1 MNQQVVKS
9 ALPNTRS
16 NESTVMEKDSH
27 RATYVNSTV
36 LMMSALVLVAIL
48 VLVSVYLQSPPAA
61 VPESAPQDVYSAG
74 RAMKH
79 VQVIGRRPHPVGST
93 EHMAVRDYLLKEL
106 TGLGLQPLVQE
117 ATAVPRD
124 WSGNVA
130 ANVQNIVAK
139 LAGTSGGKAVLLVA
153 HYDSVPTGP
162 GASDNSAG
170 VAAVLESLRAL
181 KAGPPLKND
190 IVALLTDGEE
200 VGLLGADAF
209 VEEHPWAKNVG
220 LVLNMDARG
229 NSGPSLMFETSADNG
244 WLVSEVAKVSD
255 RPVANSLMPDLY
267 AKLLQSDTD
276 LSVFKKDGMAAL
288 NFAYI
293 EGDTAYHTVLD
304 TPDRIDQ
311 RSLQSQGQEI
321 LALAKHFGNVD
332 LTNTRRPDAV
342 YFNTV
347 GRFMIHYGKSLVF
360 LLSGAVLMIYIALL
374 VWGFRRKRLSV
385 LGIVLGFAGMLL
397 SIVVAA
403 VLTRAV
409 WWLAVRGGG
418 MEGPFLLNYDRNL
431 YGAGFAAL
439 TFTLASAWYLL
450 IRKRANIA
458 SVMAGGLLWWAL
470 LMLLTS
476 VLLPGGAYIF
486 TWPML
491 FGLCGLALV
500 IGTHSER
507 PAAWQLLVAALLGVA
522 VPTLLLAPLTHLIL
536 TGLSLALAGAVM
548 VLVALLSWMLIPQL
562 EFIGTSAGS
571 PRIWLMPAAALVL
584 AVTCLTAALI
594 RDPHDRKEPRPDS
607 VFYVLDA
614 SKNRAVFASLDDT
627 PDEFTSQFLSVSPKR
642 GTMDDYLPLIFGLYL
657 KNDAPVMP
665 LEAPSVELVS
675 ETRDGDFRTVQMRVR
690 SPRGAP
696 TLGVYL
702 APDTKV
708 LDASINGKPLTG
720 TEAQAR
726 GEQRWILNYSNPDPK
741 GFNLTLKVQGGAV
754 LNVVAVDQTYELSN
768 ALNTTPKPRPDY
780 LIPARFPLTDSTL
793 VTKSYSF

>member
-1 MNQQVVKS
+1 MNPQVVKS
-9 ALPNTRS
+9 ALPKTPS
-16 NESTVMEKDSH
+16 KESTMTKMRS
-27 RATYVNSTV
+27 RPATYVNGAA
-36 LMMSALVLVAIL
+36 LMVSGLVLIAIL
-48 VLVSVYLQSPPAA
+48 VLISVYLQSPPAA
-61 VPESAPQDVYSAG
+61 VPDSAPQDVFSAG
-74 RAMKH
+74 RAMKY
-79 VQVIGRRPHPVGST
+79 VQVIGRRPHPVGSA
-93 EHMAVRDYLLKEL
+93 EHMAVRDYVLKEL
-106 TGLGLQPLVQE
+106 TDLGLQPEVQE
-117 ATAVPRD
+117 ATAVTRD
-124 WSGNVA
+124 WTGNVA
-130 ANVQNIVAK
+130 ANVQNILAK
-139 LAGTSGGKAVLLVA
+139 LAGTGGGKAVLLVA

-162 GASDNSAG
+162 GASDNGAG
-170 VAAVLESLRAL
+170 VAAVLESMRAL

-190 IVALLTDGEE
+190 IIALLSDGEE

-229 NSGPSLMFETSADNG
+229 NSGPSLMFETSEDNG
-244 WLVSEVAKVSD
+244 WLVAEVAKVSD

-276 LSVFKKDGMAAL
+276 LSVFKKDGLPGL

-311 RSLQSQGQEI
+311 RSLQSQGQQI
-321 LALAKHFGNVD
+321 LALAKHFGNID

-347 GRFMIHYGKSLVF
+347 GRFMIHYSKSVVF
-360 LLSGAVLMIYIALL
+360 LLSGAVLIIYIALV
-374 VWGFRRKRLSV
+374 VWGFKRKRLSV

-397 SIVVAA
+397 SVVVAA
-403 VLTRAV
+403 VLTRVV
-409 WWLAVRGGG
+409 WSLAVRGGG

-431 YGAGFAAL
+431 FGVGFAAL
-439 TFTLASAWYLL
+439 TFTVASLWYLL
-450 IRKRANIA
+450 LRQKANIA
-458 SVMAGGLLWWAL
+458 SLMTGGFLWWTL
-470 LMLLTS
+470 LMLATT
-476 VLLPGGAYIF
+476 VLLPGGAHIF
-486 TWPML
+486 TWPLL
-491 FGLCGLALV
+491 FGLCGLAVV
-500 IGTHSER
+500 INTRYER
-507 PAAWQLLVAALLGVA
+507 PAMWQVLVVAVLGVA
-522 VPTLLLAPLTHLIL
+522 VPTLLLAPLTHSIL

-562 EFIGTSAGS
+562 EFMGTSAGS
-571 PRIWLMPAAALVL
+571 PRIWLMPVAALVL
-584 AVTCLTAALI
+584 GVTCLAAALI

-627 PDEFTSQFLSVSPKR
+627 PDEFTAQFLSESPQR
-642 GTMDDYLPLIFGLYL
+642 GTMDDYLPLIFGMYL
-657 KNDAPVMP
+657 KKDAPVAP

-675 ETRDGDFRTVQMRVR
+675 ETRDGDFRTLQMRVR

-696 TLGVYL
+696 TLGLYL
-702 APDTKV
+702 APHTKV
-708 LDASINGKPLTG
+708 LEASINGKPLTG
-720 TEAQAR
+720 TEAQAK

-754 LNVVAVDQTYELSN
+754 NVVAVDQTYELSN
-768 ALNTTPKPRPDY
+768 TLNTTPRPRPDY